1 MDLGLLFMGWYGKI
15 RCSIDAIAIERSV
28 SSTNLITPP
37 YGSAVTLAILFH
49 SSPPLYTQRSNPY
62 IDVTQMNP
70 PPLAAN
76 TGSQVQ
82 GVCPPRTMS
91 SVGDNLGSVL
101 CGLAM
106 AVMHFARLILI
117 IGKCESCQGSG
128 IGGTSTSRMERNPA
142 QGERT
147 RQSEETGSPI
157 QNGCRADNVECPLQT
172 LRLLQG

>member
-1 MDLGLLFMGWYGKI
+1 MDLGPLLMDWYSKI
-15 RCSIDAIAIERSV
+15 RCSTDAIAIGRSV
-28 SSTNLITPP
+28 SSTNLITPL
-37 YGSAVTLAILFH
+37 YGLAATVAILFH

-62 IDVTQMNP
+62 IDATQMNP

-82 GVCPPRTMS
+82 GVCPLRTMS
-91 SVGDNLGSVL
+91 SVGDNPGSVL
-101 CGLAM
+101 CGLVM
-106 AVMHFARLILI
+106 AVIYFAMLILI

-128 IGGTSTSRMERNPA
+128 AGGTSTSRMERNPA

>member
-1 MDLGLLFMGWYGKI
+1 MDLGPLLMDWYSKI
-15 RCSIDAIAIERSV
+15 RCSTDAIAIGRSV
-28 SSTNLITPP
+28 SSTNLITPL
-37 YGSAVTLAILFH
+37 YGLAATVAILFH

-101 CGLAM
+101 CGLVM
-106 AVMHFARLILI
+106 AVM
-117 IGKCESCQGSG
+117 
-128 IGGTSTSRMERNPA
+128 
-142 QGERT
+142 
-147 RQSEETGSPI
+147 
-157 QNGCRADNVECPLQT
+157 
-172 LRLLQG
+172 

>member
-1 MDLGLLFMGWYGKI
+1 MDLSPLLMDWYGKI
-15 RCSIDAIAIERSV
+15 RCSTEAIAIGRSV

-37 YGSAVTLAILFH
+37 YGSAVTVAILFH

-62 IDVTQMNP
+62 IDATQMNP
-70 PPLAAN
+70 PPLAVN
-76 TGSQVQ
+76 TRSQVQ
-82 GVCPPRTMS
+82 GVCPLRTMS

-101 CGLAM
+101 CGLVM
-106 AVMHFARLILI
+106 AVMYFARLI

-147 RQSEETGSPI
+147 RQSEEIGSPI
-157 QNGCRADNVECPLQT
+157 RNGCRADNVGCPLQT
-172 LRLLQG
+172 L